1 MDLKVLEL
9 AANTENQKLLKNYD
23 YILKQKNS
31 FCGDEITISIKIK
44 NKKILKIGYDCKS
57 CIYTQA
63 TASMLSI
70 FFQNKSIGEIK
81 DIILELDKFCM
92 KKTQKLPKNLSFFSK
107 IINSQNLA
115 RKDCLLLPFN
125 TIKKMLNVL

>member
-1 MDLKVLEL
+1 MGITV
-9 AANTENQKLLKNYD
+9 NPV
-23 YILKQKNS
+23 YIHRQQQVC
-31 FCGDEITISIKIK
+31 F
-44 NKKILKIGYDCKS
+44 
-57 CIYTQA
+57 QF
-63 TASMLSI
+63 

-92 KKTQKLPKNLSFFSK
+92 KKTQKLPKNLSYFSK

-125 TIKKMLNVL
+125 TIKKIISVL

>member
-31 FCGDEITISIKIK
+31 FCGDEITLSITVK
-44 NKKILKIGYDCKS
+44 NNKVLKIGYNCKS
-57 CIYTQA
+57 CIYTE
-63 TASMLSI
+63 ASASLLST
-70 FFQNKSIGEIK
+70 FLKNKSIGEIEY
-81 DIILELDKFCM
+81 IILELNNFCM
-92 KKTQKLPKNLSFFSK
+92 KKTQKLPKNLTFFSK

-125 TIKKMLNVL
+125 TIKKMISKV